1 MKEKLCITRVKITP
15 KHVGLDCFLPVF
27 ESDFEMMNKCKY
39 GQEILNSSRRPRYP
53 RHHKLVFALANCA
66 IKNAKEGAIL
76 EKMTAYDFIKAC
88 MKAEQITN
96 CTFNFDGSI
105 DYEVKHINFED
116 MDEDEF
122 EPVSDAVFKWTAFYL
137 EVEEN
142 LLRKDYEYYLT
153 KYNKI

>member
-15 KHVGLDCFLPVF
+15 GHVGLDCFLPVF
-27 ESDFEMMNKCKY
+27 ESDFDMMQKCKY

-66 IKNAKEGAIL
+66 IKNAKSGSIL

-88 MKAEQITN
+88 MMAEKIVDP
-96 CTFNFDGSI
+96 TFNFDGSI
-105 DYEVKHINFED
+105 DYVPKNINFED

-122 EPVSDAVFKWTAFYL
+122 EPVSDAIFKWVAIYL
-137 EVEEN
+137 EVEEH
-142 LLRKDYEYYLT
+142 LLRDDYEYYLI
-153 KYNKI
+153 KFNK